1 MRLNVYWAS
10 GVTRAYTHERRDGE
24 GGGQTV
30 GRDAEPVEFP
40 NATRCVDKSRYDEG
54 VWAHEE
60 S

>member
-1 MRLNVYWAS
+1 
-10 GVTRAYTHERRDGE
+10 VTSHSVTPVVLAPRE
-24 GGGQTV
+24 GKRPGT
-30 GRDAEPVEFP
+30 GRKDAEPVEFP